1 MALTF
6 TAWKLTVSFIDKGG
20 DITTKTY
27 QIRGAD
33 YDEASTNAI
42 ALITDLTAASL
53 SAITGYNLGGE
64 FAQDALALPTL
75 DGARNSMQAVIT
87 VDIADNPLKH
97 GTITIPAPVSAVFVA
112 TSGPNSD
119 VVDGTASVVTNLVDN
134 FKAAGTAYISDG
146 EDVDTT
152 SPNIKGVRRTLF
164 RRLA

>member
-6 TAWKLTVSFIDKGG
+6 TGWKVTVSFIDKGG
-20 DITTKTY
+20 DITKKTY
-27 QIRGAD
+27 DVRGAD
-33 YDEASTNAI
+33 YGEASTNVI
-42 ALITDLTAASL
+42 ALMTDLQAASL
-53 SAITGYNLGGE
+53 AAITGYNLGGE

-75 DGARNSMQAVIT
+75 DGARNSIQALIT

-119 VVDGTASVVTNLVDN
+119 IVNATAGVVTDLVDN
-134 FKAAGTAYISDG
+134 FKADGTVFISDG

-152 SPNIKGVRRTLF
+152 APNIKGIRRTLF